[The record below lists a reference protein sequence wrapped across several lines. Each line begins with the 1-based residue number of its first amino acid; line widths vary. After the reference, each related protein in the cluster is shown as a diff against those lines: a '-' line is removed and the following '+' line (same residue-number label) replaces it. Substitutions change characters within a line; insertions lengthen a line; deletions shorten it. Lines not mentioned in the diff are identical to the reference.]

1 MKMPHFDLPSRELAK
16 RQADWLTAARGRL
29 LRRAQIAGRRRVLD
43 LACGF
48 GTVSGELAR
57 RCGGLTV
64 ALDRNRA
71 VFSESQPF
79 GDAACL
85 RADAARLPFADNRFD
100 LIFCQFSLM
109 WMDAAS
115 VVKEIHRV
123 LRTGGLLIACEPDYA
138 AMIEHPTEI
147 ATRPIWLAALAR
159 AGAEPRIGRLLPGLL
174 ADAGFA
180 VRVDLLERL
189 EPPSPVRFDLLAEL
203 PLTAEERRL
212 LCLIRAADAACSDR
226 QRVVHLPMFL
236 ATASKQ

>member
-1 MKMPHFDLPSRELAK
+1 MPHFDLPSRELAE
-16 RQADWLTAARGRL
+16 RQADWLAPARARL
-29 LRRAQIAGRRRVLD
+29 LRRARIAGRRRVLD

-48 GTVSGELAR
+48 GSVSGELAR

-64 ALDRNRA
+64 ALDRNRE
-71 VFSESQPF
+71 VFADKRPF

-100 LIFCQFSLM
+100 LVFCQFALM
-109 WMDAAS
+109 WMDAAG
-115 VVKEIHRV
+115 VVKEVHRV
-123 LRTGGLLIACEPDYA
+123 LRAGGLLIACEPDYA
-138 AMIEHPTEI
+138 AMIEHPPEI
-147 ATRPIWLAALAR
+147 ATRPIWLSALER

-174 ADAGFA
+174 ADSGFD

-203 PLTAEERRL
+203 PLTAEQHRL
-212 LCLIRAADAACSDR
+212 LCLLRAADAACSDH